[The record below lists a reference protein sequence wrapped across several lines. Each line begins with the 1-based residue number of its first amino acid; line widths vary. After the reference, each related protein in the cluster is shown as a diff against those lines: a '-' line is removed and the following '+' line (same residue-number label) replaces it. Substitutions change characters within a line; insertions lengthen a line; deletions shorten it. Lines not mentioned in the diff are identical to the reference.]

1 MVTNTSG
8 ALKNISNSLRKYLH
22 KHREIIFRKDIRS
35 KNFSWLMINS
45 RSMVS
50 CLSVSGGLTPL
61 CANFDNRINPRY
73 LSWFLFT
80 LVFRNTHTK
89 YCNIF
94 CDVFK
99 TTFVSPLV
107 FTIKNQL
114 TKHGKKKHL
123 RKSDIDRGMKYS
135 MTSYL
140 RQSKANHWVLSLM
153 FDVWMQ
159 KLFVKNKFW
168 MWFYATESVKR
179 TLKYLSKSS
188 SRNQCLKA
196 PMENVWQV

>member
-22 KHREIIFRKDIRS
+22 KHREIIFRIDIRS

-45 RSMVS
+45 QSMVS
-50 CLSVSGGLTPL
+50 CLSVSRSLTPL

-94 CDVFK
+94 CAVFK

-114 TKHGKKKHL
+114 TKHGKKNIWEKVTL
-123 RKSDIDRGMKYS
+123 IGEWNIQWPVIWDNPRQTTEFCLWCLTFECKN
-135 MTSYL
+135 YL
-140 RQSKANHWVLSLM
+140 
-153 FDVWMQ
+153 
-159 KLFVKNKFW
+159 
-168 MWFYATESVKR
+168 
-179 TLKYLSKSS
+179 
-188 SRNQCLKA
+188 
-196 PMENVWQV
+196 